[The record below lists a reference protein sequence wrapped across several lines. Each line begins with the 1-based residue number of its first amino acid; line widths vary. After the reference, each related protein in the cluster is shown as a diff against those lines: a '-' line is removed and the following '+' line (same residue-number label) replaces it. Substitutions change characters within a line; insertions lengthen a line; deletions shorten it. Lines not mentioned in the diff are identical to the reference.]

1 MRIGIIGTGT
11 VGATLGKRWAATGH
25 EVMFGAREPGSAKV
39 TSLVAAAGVKTRAG
53 SVAEAARFGEVVV
66 LATPF
71 DATEAAI
78 RQAGDLAGRVVI
90 DCTNPL
96 KPDLSGLEVGF
107 SRLEPEVA
115 DAQFAIH
122 ESTPASRGMP
132 AGGNLP
138 ERHALASRTQESR
151 GMNLRI

>member
-71 DATEAAI
+71 DGHGGRRCSSAATTPRRRR
-78 RQAGDLAGRVVI
+78 RQA
-90 DCTNPL
+90 
-96 KPDLSGLEVGF
+96 S
-107 SRLEPEVA
+107 S
-115 DAQFAIH
+115 
-122 ESTPASRGMP
+122 
-132 AGGNLP
+132 
-138 ERHALASRTQESR
+138 
-151 GMNLRI
+151 